1 MTWGK
6 IGEDQWI
13 SMTYVELDE
22 KPTVPETT
30 VPETT
35 VPEVTEPE
43 PTVPETT
50 VPEVTVPETTEPE
63 ETKPTQK
70 TMTGTVKVN
79 TQLKFRKGPG
89 TNYGIAKYLKNGAK
103 VTIMELK
110 TVGSATW
117 AKIGEGQWVNTQ
129 YIVIDG
135 QKEETAAKTVTAD
148 CLNVRETPSTSA
160 KIVGYYYEGDKVE
173 VLETKKVDGITWGKT
188 SIGWVSMDYLK

>member
-1 MTWGK
+1 
-6 IGEDQWI
+6 
-13 SMTYVELDE
+13 
-22 KPTVPETT
+22 
-30 VPETT
+30 
-35 VPEVTEPE
+35 
-43 PTVPETT
+43 
-50 VPEVTVPETTEPE
+50 
-63 ETKPTQK
+63 
-70 TMTGTVKVN
+70 MTGTVKVN
-79 TQLKFRKGPG
+79 TQLKVRKGPG

-129 YIVIDG
+129 YIVIEG
-135 QKEETAAKTVTAD
+135 QKEDTAAKTVTAD